1 MRCCCSS
8 HTAGSP
14 PGSVGCVLRFR
25 NFWGSFRNAKPRFSR
40 SFAIPASAV
49 PAMSASALT
58 GRSAAASSTTCTTRN
73 ASRRNVFPPAR
84 ATCAALALS
93 SLKWNPK
100 NVCPGTFGS
109 SRSHHAL
116 PIARTSGML
125 SLIKDHRSSASTR
138 AILCLFKNRAV
149 RNCAK
154 TPFFATTLFLVAPEE
169 PFPSI
174 AAAFVSAMASCRA
187 ARFTAS
193 AKENAS
199 PPEFAMASFFNRFM
213 LCKNHGSSSLRL
225 STPSSWSSDLL
236 TRFKRTRAAS
246 TSLPCAGVSC
256 FCRRARYQ

>member
-25 NFWGSFRNAKPRFSR
+25 NFSGSFRNAKPRFSR
-40 SFAIPASAV
+40 SFAIPASTV

-109 SRSHHAL
+109 SQSHHAL

-256 FCRRARYQ
+256 FCRRA